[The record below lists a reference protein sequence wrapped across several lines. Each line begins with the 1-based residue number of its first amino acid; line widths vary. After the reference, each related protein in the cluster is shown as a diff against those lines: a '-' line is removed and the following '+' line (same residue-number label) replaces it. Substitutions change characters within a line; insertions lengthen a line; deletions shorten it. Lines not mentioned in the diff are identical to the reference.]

1 MKKNWL
7 SLILPLIPMILWG
20 SLFPFIKIG
29 YDAFNIDTESI
40 PDILVFAAIRFLFCG
55 LILTALAFI
64 KKAPFSDKRA
74 KRVWWIILSGLFSI
88 VLHYAFTYIGLTMT
102 DSSKTALLKQ
112 VGSLIY
118 ICFAFLFIKDE
129 RFNKFKLI
137 GGIIGF
143 VGIIAINFTGDSF
156 SLEIGDVLILLASAC
171 SIVSTVMSKDNVAD
185 TSPLWNVG
193 ISQLVGGAI
202 LLAAGMIMGGKIPAF
217 NLKSTLVFAYICSS
231 SIIAYVLFNA
241 VQKYS
246 KNSTLLII
254 KFAEPLCAC
263 IFGAILLG
271 EDILKIQYLLAF
283 VLISLGI
290 FLGSK
295 KETEEK
301 CDT

>member
-1 MKKNWL
+1 MV
-7 SLILPLIPMILWG
+7 LWG

-29 YDAFNIDTESI
+29 YEAFKIDTNSI
-40 PDILVFAAIRFLFCG
+40 PDILVFAALRFLACG
-55 LILTALAFI
+55 LILTVMAFI
-64 KKAPFSDKRA
+64 KKAPYSPNKA
-74 KRVWWIILSGLFSI
+74 KRTWWIILSGMFSI

-112 VGSLIY
+112 VGSLVY

-129 RFNKFKLI
+129 KFNKFKLI
-137 GGIIGF
+137 GGIVGF

-156 SLEIGDVLILLASAC
+156 TLELGDVLILLASAC
-171 SIVSTVMSKDNVAD
+171 SVVSTVMSKDNVAD

-193 ISQLVGGAI
+193 ISQLVGGVI
-202 LLAAGMIMGGKIPAF
+202 LFIAGICMGGNIPEF
-217 NLKSTLVFAYICSS
+217 NLKAILVFVYICSA

-254 KFAEPLCAC
+254 KFAEPLFAC

-271 EDILKIQYLLAF
+271 EDIFRLQYLAAF

-295 KETEEK
+295 KEAKE
-301 CDT
+301 

>member
-1 MKKNWL
+1 MV
-7 SLILPLIPMILWG
+7 LWG

-29 YDAFNIDTESI
+29 YEAFRIDTNSI
-40 PDILVFAAIRFLFCG
+40 PDILVFAALRFLACG
-55 LILTALAFI
+55 IILCAIAFI
-64 KKAPFSDKRA
+64 KKAPFSQKKG

-112 VGSLIY
+112 VGSLVY
-118 ICFAFLFIKDE
+118 ICFAFLFIKEE

-137 GGIIGF
+137 GGIVGF

-156 SLEIGDVLILLASAC
+156 SLSLGDILILLASAC
-171 SIVSTVMSKDNVAD
+171 SVVSTVMNKDNVAD

-202 LLAAGMIMGGKIPAF
+202 LLVAGLCMGGGIPEF
-217 NLKSTLVFAYICSS
+217 NLKSILVFTYICSA
-231 SIIAYVLFNA
+231 SIIAYVLFNW

-271 EDILKIQYLLAF
+271 EDIFKLQYLIAF

-295 KETEEK
+295 KEAEE
-301 CDT
+301 

>member
-1 MKKNWL
+1 MKKIWY
-7 SLILPLIPMILWG
+7 SIILPLIPMVLWG

-29 YDAFNIDTESI
+29 YEAFDIDTNSI
-40 PDILVFAAIRFLFCG
+40 PDILVFAALRFLFCG
-55 LILTALAFI
+55 VILTAMAFF
-64 KKAPFSDKRA
+64 KKAPFSDRRA
-74 KRVWWIILSGLFSI
+74 HRLSMIIISGLFSI

-102 DSSKTALLKQ
+102 DSSKSALLKQ
-112 VGSLIY
+112 VGSLVY

-129 RFNKFKLI
+129 KFNKFKLV

-143 VGIIAINFTGDSF
+143 IGIIAINFTGGGF
-156 SLEIGDVLILLASAC
+156 KLEIGDVLILLASAC

-193 ISQLVGGAI
+193 ISQLIGGVI
-202 LLAAGMIMGGKIPAF
+202 LLIAGLVMGGKIPDF
-217 NLKSTLVFAYICSS
+217 NLRAILVFAYISAA
-231 SIIAYVLFNA
+231 SIIAYVLFNH

-271 EDILKIQYLLAF
+271 EDILKLQYLIAF

-295 KETEEK
+295 KESEK
-301 CDT
+301 KDA